1 MIDFE
6 RMLQGFRPEQF
17 RREDLRKRRWTLP
30 PTQYFI
36 RLDAYAAWL
45 EEQVLH
51 LQRERAQSGNKFY
64 QQDAKEWG
72 KQWNELQRKFGKLQA
87 EKITL
92 EAEKDAEIRRLKLEN
107 EYLQEQLEAY
117 EEAENPKSQRKRN
130 NKTGQ
135 FVADMP
141 KLDKMWKAYDMDR
154 RGYKHTQIAREL
166 NISPETVKRYIR
178 DYPNEW
184 AKSQGIQQDEDVDET
199 GRNAQIKNVW
209 E

>member
-45 EEQVLH
+45 EEQVLE

-72 KQWNELQRKFGKLQA
+72 KQWNGLQRKFGELQA
-87 EKITL
+87 KLITL
-92 EAEKDAEIRRLKLEN
+92 EAEKDAEIRRLQLEN
-107 EYLQEQLEAY
+107 EYLQEQLDTYEA
-117 EEAENPKSQRKRN
+117 AENPKSQRKRN
-130 NKTGQ
+130 SKTGQ
-135 FVADMP
+135 FVADMS
-141 KLDKMWKAYDMDR
+141 KLDKMWKAYDMNR
-154 RGYKHTQIAREL
+154 KGYKTAEISRAL

-178 DYPNEW
+178 DYPSEW
-184 AKSQGIQQDEDVDET
+184 AKRQGIPLEEEENGQNSGQT
-199 GRNAQIKNVW
+199 NVW